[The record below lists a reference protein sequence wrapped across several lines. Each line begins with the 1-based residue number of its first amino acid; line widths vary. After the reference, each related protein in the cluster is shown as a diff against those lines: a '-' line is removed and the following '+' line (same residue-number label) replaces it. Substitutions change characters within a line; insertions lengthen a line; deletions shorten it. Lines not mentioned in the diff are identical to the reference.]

1 MNKILFHSFRLRL
14 LSRKFP
20 TGTASFFAIFI
31 LLFASAKSD
40 EGMWLFNNLPK
51 KQLKEKYGF
60 EPTVKWSEHVMKS
73 CVRFNVG
80 GSASFVSSNGL
91 VMTNHH
97 VASDTLYK
105 LSTKENNYAKDGFL
119 AATQKDELKAPDLE
133 LNQLVKIIDVTKQVN
148 AAVQDG
154 MSSAKAAAARRAV
167 IAKIETQAKEQSGLR
182 SDVVT
187 LYGGGRYHLYQY
199 KVYTDVRL
207 VWAPEAAAAFFGG
220 DADNFEYPRYCL
232 DVTMFRVYED
242 GKPAKTPHFFKWSDN
257 GAAENELTFV
267 AGNPGSTSRIFTY
280 AALQYQRD
288 HRLPFVL
295 DFIRRRE
302 VLLQQFG
309 LESDEAKRRAQ
320 DDLFGIQNARKAYL
334 GKIQGLQDPGNMEA
348 KRQAELALI
357 ERVKN
362 DPKLAELASAWETIA
377 DVQKKRLKSLK
388 TGVSLRT
395 RLFTIAQQIVQLAEE
410 NSKPNEQ
417 RLPAY
422 QDSARSSL
430 EQQLYSPAPIY
441 KDLEQV
447 LIGDL
452 IGRMVELRGAE
463 DPLCQ
468 KILDGLSPLDR
479 AAEIVQSTRLNDVE
493 YRKELVKQGKGIS
506 MSEDGMIQL
515 AKIVDSEVRA
525 AQQTAD
531 ELSELEQQA
540 YAKIAKALFATQGT
554 STYPDATF
562 TLRLA
567 YGPVKGYQE
576 NGKTI
581 PSMTDFAG
589 AFAHEKIHGAKGDY
603 KLPETYH
610 EAKNKLDAK
619 TPVNFVNT
627 TDIIGGNSGSPV
639 INQKGEVVGLIF
651 DGNIQSLTADYFYSE
666 KQGRSVSVHS
676 NFIRD
681 AMKYIYGAERVANE
695 LGK

>member
-1 MNKILFHSFRLRL
+1 MKPMNFKTFLPL
-14 LSRKFP
+14 LAW
-20 TGTASFFAIFI
+20 TCLLASNVA
-31 LLFASAKSD
+31 AD

-60 EPTVKWSEHVMKS
+60 DPTPEWSDHVMKA

-105 LSTKENNYAKDGFL
+105 LSSKEANYAKDGFL
-119 AATQKDELKAPDLE
+119 AKTMKDELKAPDLE
-133 LNQLVKIIDVTKQVN
+133 LNQLVKITDVTDKVN
-148 AAVQDG
+148 AAVKKD
-154 MSSAKAAAARRAV
+154 MSSADAAAARRAI
-167 IAKIETQAKEQSGLR
+167 IAKIESGAKAESGLR

-187 LYGGGRYHLYQY
+187 LYGGGKYHLYQY

-242 GKPAKTPHFFKWSDN
+242 GKPAKTPHFFKWSEN

-280 AALQYQRD
+280 SALKYQRD

-302 VLLQQFG
+302 ILLQQFG
-309 LESDEAKRRAQ
+309 LESEEAKRRAQ
-320 DDLFGIQNARKAYL
+320 DNLFGIQNARKAYL
-334 GKIQGLQDPGNMEA
+334 GKIQGLQDPGNMQAKWEA
-348 KRQAELALI
+348 EQALI
-357 ERVKN
+357 AKVKD
-362 DPKLAELASAWETIA
+362 DPKLASLAGAWETIE
-377 DVQKKRLKSLK
+377 QIQQQRIQSMKK
-388 TGVSLRT
+388 GISLRT

-410 NSKPNEQ
+410 NEKPNEE

-422 QDSARSSL
+422 QDSARASL
-430 EQQLYSPAPIY
+430 EQQLYSPAPVY
-441 KDLEQV
+441 MDLEQA
-447 LIGDL
+447 LLGDL
-452 IGRMVELRGAE
+452 IGGMVEMRGGD
-463 DPLCQ
+463 DPLC
-468 KILDGLSPLDR
+468 KKLLDGLSPLDR
-479 AAEIVQSTRLNDVE
+479 AAAMIQSTKLNDVE
-493 YRKELVKQGKGIS
+493 YRKRLVQQGKAIN
-506 MSEDGMIQL
+506 MSEDGMIKLAQL
-515 AKIVDSEVRA
+515 VDAEVRS
-525 AQQTAD
+525 AQQKAD
-531 ELSELEQQA
+531 ELGELEQQA

-567 YGPVKGYQE
+567 YGPVKGYVE
-576 NGKTI
+576 NGKKV
-581 PSMTDFAG
+581 PAMTDFSG
-589 AFAHEKIHGAKGDY
+589 AFEHEKVHGAKGDY
-603 KLPETYH
+603 KLPPTYH
-610 EAKNKLDAK
+610 AAQDKLNAK

-639 INQKGEVVGLIF
+639 INKNKEVVGLIF
-651 DGNIQSLTADYFYSE
+651 DGNIQSLTGDYFYSE
-666 KQGRSVSVHS
+666 KQARSVSVHS